1 MWWEQLTKTVL
12 DSGFQADDS
21 GFQALELLQVYNP
34 GQKGWGD
41 FSYPSPFC
49 KKLESGREFTVVNTA
64 MPRSPTLNKVKV
76 HTYTLKYFQ
85 KFLACNT
92 QHCSGVEGD

>member
-12 DSGFQADDS
+12 DSGFHADDS

-41 FSYPSPFC
+41 
-49 KKLESGREFTVVNTA
+49 LESDRKFTVVNMA

-76 HTYTLKYFQ
+76 HTYTLKYFS
-85 KFLACNT
+85 KVFGL
-92 QHCSGVEGD
+92 

>member
-41 FSYPSPFC
+41 FSYPSPLWYEIGEWPWIYSC
-49 KKLESGREFTVVNTA
+49 QYGYA
-64 MPRSPTLNKVKV
+64 
-76 HTYTLKYFQ
+76 
-85 KFLACNT
+85 
-92 QHCSGVEGD
+92 